1 MKAIFK
7 NCNIV
12 IVSSGDSH
20 KVIEDSFSS
29 YYQTGKALKNDGT
42 TSPINGFNTFFKIP
56 FEAGTIINLD
66 ISLTFAGDYTPYVLY
81 DSNEN
86 VVSYGDKI
94 SGKIALLVPNYD
106 GYISICCASRSEF
119 TMYTKNVNFE
129 TINSDLYLK
138 KRTALKNDGTT
149 VSVGGWFTIE
159 KIPVLQGDKLIF
171 SLSSLDAPTGSYCS
185 WALMDSN
192 SAVYSYGAE
201 ANIVD
206 REVVIQQNGY
216 FSLAFENP
224 DFFAAYADIEQ

>member
-20 KVIEDSFSS
+20 KMIEDSFSS
-29 YYQTGKALKNDGT
+29 YYQAGKALKNDGT
-42 TSPINGFNTFFKIP
+42 TYPISGYNTFVKIP
-56 FEAGTIINLD
+56 FEAGTIINLG
-66 ISLTFAGDYTPYVLY
+66 ISLTFAQNYVPYVLY

-86 VVSYGDKI
+86 VVSYGDNI
-94 SGKIALLVPNYD
+94 SGKGAFLVPNYD

-138 KRTALKNDGTT
+138 KSIALKNDGTT
-149 VSVGGWFTIE
+149 TGISGWFTI
-159 KIPVLQGDKLIF
+159 KNIPVAQGDKLIF
-171 SLSSLDAPTGSYCS
+171 SLSSLSSPAVHYCT

-192 SAVYSYGAE
+192 SAVYSYGRE
-201 ANIVD
+201 TNIVD
-206 REVVIQQNGY
+206 REVTIQQDGY
-216 FSLAFENP
+216 FSLAFENS
-224 DFFAAYADIEQ
+224 DFFAAYADIEY